1 MDRYTPRCKCNTPAV
16 LRCAQRK
23 KESKGRYMWMCHV
36 GNKPGEQGYVFS
48 FFFFFLNMYQCVRV
62 ITFFINGYIDS

>member
-48 FFFFFLNMYQCVRV
+48 FFFFFKICTSVCV
-62 ITFFINGYIDS
+62 